1 MKDVFELNSFIGDLI
16 SENKNLE
23 LARSILDSYEDKITT
38 VEEHEVVSEI
48 CKLIGHNRLRL
59 KCLKFAYTNCINSE
73 KLSQYRFELA
83 KTFLSMNE
91 PEQSLFY
98 NNIDYKNDNSNF
110 YTLIE
115 RVKILNALGRTE
127 ESDSLL
133 ELLLPENKQEKED
146 LSVEIGKKQ
155 LRNGDLDIGI
165 KNVLLPEKGR
175 YMGLIP
181 YNFWVGSK
189 NPGKTIIIH
198 GRGDIS
204 DQFAYFRFFKQ
215 FKDLEMNSIFYS
227 AYNNERKDLIEVY
240 RRHGVQVFDTTKL
253 FDLDFLWVNLSS
265 LPSYFQIEEETL
277 WEGPY
282 ITPIKDLKNKLEDSK
297 LKIGIKLMS
306 DSKKNN
312 YRKEIPTG
320 AFFDSLPDAS
330 LYNFD
335 SKHYPNCINLRE
347 KITSWDD
354 TLDYIDQM
362 DVIVSCDTSLVHAA
376 GAMGKNTILLCPLDS
391 NYMWITNKTDGTT
404 PWYGSNFK
412 ILKQVRLREW
422 FEPLQQIKPT
432 IEELMK

>member
-1 MKDVFELNSFIGDLI
+1 MKDVFELNSFINDLI
-16 SENKNLE
+16 SENKNIE
-23 LARSILDSYEDKITT
+23 LARSIVDAYEDKITT
-38 VEEHEVVSEI
+38 VQEHEVISEI
-48 CKLIGHNRLRL
+48 CKFIGHNRLRL
-59 KCLKFAYTNCINSE
+59 KCLQYAYTNCINSE

-83 KTFLSMNE
+83 KTFLLMNE

-133 ELLLPENKQEKED
+133 ELLLPENKEEKED
-146 LSVEIGKKQ
+146 LSLVIGKKQ
-155 LRNGDLDIGI
+155 LRSGELDIGV
-165 KNVLLPEKGR
+165 KSVLFPEKGK
-175 YMGLIP
+175 YAGLIP
-181 YNFWVGSK
+181 YNFWHGTK

-198 GRGDIS
+198 GRGDIG

-215 FKDLEMNSIFYS
+215 FKDLEMNSMFYA
-227 AYNNERKDLIEVY
+227 AYNKERKDLTEIY
-240 RRHGVQVFDTTKL
+240 RRHGIEAVETTQL

-265 LPSYFQIEEETL
+265 LPSYFQLEEETL

-282 ITPIKDLKNKLEDSK
+282 ITPIKNSKNKLEDTK

-312 YRKEIPTG
+312 YRKEIPVG
-320 AFFDSLPDAS
+320 AFFDSLPEAS

-335 SKHYPNCINLRE
+335 SRQYPNCNNLRK

-362 DVIVSCDTSLVHAA
+362 DVIISCDTSLVHAA

-391 NYMWITNKTDGTT
+391 HYMWISNRTDNTT

-412 ILKQVRLREW
+412 ILKQVNLREW
-422 FEPLQQIKPT
+422 KEPLLQIKPT
-432 IEELMK
+432 IEELLK